1 MRHVACAVIAVATL
15 GLNVG
20 AQNPFVVKLAVPGR
34 ANATPSIAAADPRV
48 AVAWGAR
55 EPSGK
60 TDVFVATSANG
71 GHSFGAPVR
80 VNDEP
85 GTARVGGE
93 TPPRVAFVG
102 YAIDVVWTSR
112 ENDGRTTIRVAR
124 SESDGRTFGPSRE
137 LQLEGAPGDRGWPA
151 AAADTSGRRH
161 MIWLDHRGL
170 AAEGNSHHV
179 HGAAPTAGEKRDGV
193 AMAQK
198 SSLFY
203 AGAAGENEIAKGVCY
218 CCKTALAT
226 AANGTIFAAWR
237 HVFADNIRDI
247 AFTVSR
253 DGGRTFA
260 PFVRVS
266 EDRWQLD
273 GCPDDGPALTAD
285 ERGVAHVAW
294 PTVVS
299 SPEPHKAIFYAST
312 RDGRTFSERKRVSPV
327 GLNAAHPQIAI
338 DPLGRPFVTWDAL
351 QNGRRRVFIGH
362 LMENG
367 AFTPG
372 TGIGRLDGTSYPAIV
387 RSGESLLIAATGGT
401 PMESV
406 ILVHQI
412 WFPQ

>member
-1 MRHVACAVIAVATL
+1 
-15 GLNVG
+15 
-20 AQNPFVVKLAVPGR
+20 
-34 ANATPSIAAADPRV
+34 
-48 AVAWGAR
+48 
-55 EPSGK
+55 
-60 TDVFVATSANG
+60 
-71 GHSFGAPVR
+71 
-80 VNDEP
+80 
-85 GTARVGGE
+85 
-93 TPPRVAFVG
+93 
-102 YAIDVVWTSR
+102 
-112 ENDGRTTIRVAR
+112 
-124 SESDGRTFGPSRE
+124 
-137 LQLEGAPGDRGWPA
+137 
-151 AAADTSGRRH
+151 
-161 MIWLDHRGL
+161 
-170 AAEGNSHHV
+170 
-179 HGAAPTAGEKRDGV
+179 
-193 AMAQK
+193 
-198 SSLFY
+198 
-203 AGAAGENEIAKGVCY
+203 
-218 CCKTALAT
+218 
-226 AANGTIFAAWR
+226 
-237 HVFADNIRDI
+237 VFADNIRDI